1 MRRML
6 YVLALAV
13 VMTAMIVVGAAP
25 VLASGSGGVV
35 GINPVNHTVTVTHP
49 TDPIREPRIIALPP
63 NPISPPVQ
71 VHNPNVVS
79 GECDLDVCPT
89 P

>member
-1 MRRML
+1 MRRMF

-13 VMTAMIVVGAAP
+13 VMTAMIVVMAAP
-25 VLASGSGGVV
+25 VLASGSGGIVT
-35 GINPVNHTVTVTHP
+35 INPLINRLTVTP
-49 TDPIREPRIIALPP
+49 PADPIREPITNVYPP
-63 NPISPPVQ
+63 DPVAPVQ
-71 VHNPNVVS
+71 EHNPNVVS

>member
-1 MRRML
+1 MF

-13 VMTAMIVVGAAP
+13 VMTAMIVVMAAP
-25 VLASGSGGVV
+25 VLASGSGGIVA
-35 GINPVNHTVTVTHP
+35 INPNINRLTVTHP
-49 TDPIREPRIIALPP
+49 TDPVREPITVAYPP
-63 NPISPPVQ
+63 DPISPVQ
-71 VHNPNVVS
+71 ERNPNVVS

>member
-1 MRRML
+1 MRRMF

-13 VMTAMIVVGAAP
+13 VMTAMIVVMAAP
-25 VLASGSGGVV
+25 VLARGSGGIV
-35 GINPVNHTVTVTHP
+35 IQDPILHSLFVTP
-49 TDPIREPRIIALPP
+49 PADPIREPITNVYPPDPIA
-63 NPISPPVQ
+63 PVQ
-71 VHNPNVVS
+71 EHNPNVVS